1 MGCGRDHT
9 GSLMGAD
16 ELHFLPAGGTAI
28 GFQPCG
34 PGRTGESG
42 ARPENPWSARC
53 PLRPR
58 GKSLQRVKSYNIQ
71 QGKCL
76 ITTPRFCTTWGKK
89 NERERRLIGLR

>member
-34 PGRTGESG
+34 ARVGRERPGLAPRTR
-42 ARPENPWSARC
+42 AVRP
-53 PLRPR
+53 L
-58 GKSLQRVKSYNIQ
+58 GKSLHNTQR
-71 QGKCL
+71 GECL
-76 ITTPRFCTTWGKK
+76 IMIPPFPYDLREKEK
-89 NERERRLIGLR
+89 ERERERGRAVIGLR